1 MLEITRGDRK
11 PPLEITIA
19 DADEAATFSSLSAS
33 ACLIQGELDGVV
45 VINAQP
51 DSYTPAPDNK
61 SAVLRREWGVGETDV
76 EGRLWLSVEVTWPD
90 GRKQT
95 FPGGS
100 RLYIDIRRA
109 PGDA

>member
-11 PPLEITIA
+11 PTLEITIA
-19 DADEAATFSSLSAS
+19 DADEAATFSSLTRS
-33 ACLIQGELDGVV
+33 ACRIKGELDGVV
-45 VINAQP
+45 IIDAEP
-51 DSYTPAPDNK
+51 DSYVPAPDNK
-61 SAVLRREWGVGETDV
+61 SATLRREWGVGETDN
-76 EGRLWLSVEVTWPD
+76 EGRLWLSVEATWPD

-95 FPGGS
+95 FPGGT